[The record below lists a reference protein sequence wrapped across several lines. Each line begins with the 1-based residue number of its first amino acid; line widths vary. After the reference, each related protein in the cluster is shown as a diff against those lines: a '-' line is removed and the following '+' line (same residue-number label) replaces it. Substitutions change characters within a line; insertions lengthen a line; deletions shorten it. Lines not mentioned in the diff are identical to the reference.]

1 METTLYTQDG
11 KKAGAYEAP
20 KEIFG
25 LPWNSDVVNQVINS
39 LRMSARNNTQHTK
52 DRAEVR
58 GGGKKP
64 WQQKGLGKA
73 RHGSTR
79 SPIWVKGG
87 VSHGPRNDKNTD
99 RKVNKKMKAKAINMM
114 LSKKF
119 KNGEV
124 LFLENVTFA
133 APKTVE
139 AKKVLTSLSGIK
151 GFEKLATKKV
161 NAMYLALPAKN
172 DNVRKSFN
180 NIGSVTVEE
189 LRNINPLVLAQYKY
203 VVITSPAQSLTV
215 LAAHKEMK

>member
-1 METTLYTQDG
+1 METTLYTQEG
-11 KKAGAYEAP
+11 KKAGAFEAP

-39 LRMSARNNTQHTK
+39 MRMSARNRTQHTK
-52 DRAEVR
+52 DRSEVR

-73 RHGSTR
+73 RHGSSR

-87 VSHGPRNDKNTD
+87 VAHGPRNDKNTD
-99 RKVNKKMKAKAINMM
+99 RKVNKKMKSKAVNMM

-124 LFLENVTFA
+124 LFVENVTFA
-133 APKTVE
+133 APKTAE
-139 AKKVLTSLSGIK
+139 AKKTLASLASIK
-151 GFEKLATKKV
+151 GFEKLATKKA
-161 NAMYLALPAKN
+161 NTMYLALSSKDEA
-172 DNVRKSFN
+172 VRKSFN
-180 NIGSVTVEE
+180 NFGNVAVEE

-203 VVITSPAQSLTV
+203 VVITNPAENLKALTPN
-215 LAAHKEMK
+215 K

>member
-1 METTLYTQDG
+1 METTIYKQDG
-11 KKAGAYEAP
+11 KSAGKLELP

-25 LPWNSDVVNQVINS
+25 LSWNSDLVNQVINS
-39 LRMSARNNTQHTK
+39 LRMSARNSTQHTK
-52 DRAEVR
+52 DRSEVS

-87 VSHGPRNDKNTD
+87 VSHGPRNDKNND
-99 RKVNKKMKAKAINMM
+99 RKVNRKMKAKVVNMM

-124 LFLENVTFA
+124 LFVEKISFA

-139 AKKVLTSLSGIK
+139 AKKVLASLATIK

-161 NAMYLALPAKN
+161 NAMYLALPTK
-172 DNVRKSFN
+172 DESVRKSFN
-180 NIGSVTVEE
+180 NFGNVAVEE

-203 VVITSPAQSLTV
+203 FVITNPAENLKT
-215 LAAHKEMK
+215 LAN

>member
-1 METTLYTQDG
+1 METTLYTQEG
-11 KKAGAYEAP
+11 KNVGAFQAP

-39 LRMSARNNTQHTK
+39 LRMSARNATQHTK
-52 DRAEVR
+52 DRSEVS

-73 RHGSTR
+73 RHGSSR

-99 RKVNKKMKAKAINMM
+99 RKVNKKMKAKAVNMM

-124 LFLENVTFA
+124 LFVENVTFA

-139 AKKVLTSLSGIK
+139 AKKTLASLASIK

-161 NAMYLALPAKN
+161 NAMYLALSSK
-172 DNVRKSFN
+172 DENVRKSFGN
-180 NIGSVTVEE
+180 FGNVAVEE

-203 VVITSPAQSLTV
+203 VVITNPTENLKA
-215 LAAHKEMK
+215 LAPKK

>member
-1 METTLYTQDG
+1 METTIYKQDG
-11 KKAGAYEAP
+11 KSAGKLELP

-25 LPWNSDVVNQVINS
+25 LTWNSDLVNQVINS
-39 LRMSARNNTQHTK
+39 LRMSARNSTQHTK
-52 DRAEVR
+52 DRSEVS

-87 VSHGPRNDKNTD
+87 VSHGPRNDKNND
-99 RKVNKKMKAKAINMM
+99 RKVNRKMKAKVVNMM

-124 LFLENVTFA
+124 LFVEKISFA

-139 AKKVLTSLSGIK
+139 AKKVLASLATIK

-161 NAMYLALPAKN
+161 NAMYLALPTK
-172 DNVRKSFN
+172 DESVRKSFN
-180 NIGSVTVEE
+180 NFGNVAVEE

-203 VVITSPAQSLTV
+203 FVITNPAENLKT
-215 LAAHKEMK
+215 LAN

>member
-1 METTLYTQDG
+1 METTLYTQNG
-11 KKAGAYEAP
+11 KSAGTFELP

-39 LRMSARNNTQHTK
+39 LRMSANNSTQHTK
-52 DRAEVR
+52 DRSEVR

-73 RHGSTR
+73 RHGSSR

-99 RKVNKKMKAKAINMM
+99 RKVNKKMKAKAVNIM

-124 LFLENVTFA
+124 LFLENVSFS

-139 AKKVLTSLSGIK
+139 AKKVLASLATIK

-161 NAMYLALPAKN
+161 NAMYLALPTK
-172 DNVRKSFN
+172 DENVRKSFN
-180 NIGSVTVEE
+180 NFGNVAVEE

-203 VVITSPAQSLTV
+203 VVITNPKDNLMA
-215 LAAHKEMK
+215 LAPKK

>member
-11 KKAGAYEAP
+11 KSAGSFKLPSEV
-20 KEIFG
+20 FG
-25 LPWNSDVVNQVINS
+25 LPYNSDVVNQVINS

-52 DRAEVR
+52 DRAEVS

-87 VSHGPRNDKNTD
+87 VSHGPRNTKNTD
-99 RKVNKKMKAKAINMM
+99 RKVNKKLKAKAVNIM

-133 APKTVE
+133 KPKAAD
-139 AKKVLTSLSGIK
+139 AKKTLASLATIK
-151 GFEKLATKKV
+151 GFEKLATKRV

-172 DNVRKSFN
+172 EAVRRSFGNFGNVA
-180 NIGSVTVEE
+180 VEE

-203 VVITSPAQSLTV
+203 VVITSPAAS
-215 LAAHKEMK
+215 LAALTPKK

>member
-1 METTLYTQDG
+1 METTLYKQDG
-11 KKAGAYEAP
+11 KSAGKYEAP

-25 LPWNSDVVNQVINS
+25 LPWNSDLVNQVINS
-39 LRMSARNNTQHTK
+39 LRSSARNSTQHTK
-52 DRAEVR
+52 DRSEVR

-73 RHGSTR
+73 RHGSSR

-99 RKVNKKMKAKAINMM
+99 RKVNKKMKAKAVNMM

-124 LFLENVTFA
+124 LFLENMTFA

-139 AKKVLTSLSGIK
+139 AKKTLAMLASIK
-151 GFEKLATKKV
+151 GFEKLATKRV
-161 NAMYLALPAKN
+161 NAMYLALATK
-172 DNVRKSFN
+172 DEKVRKSFN
-180 NIGSVTVEE
+180 NFGNVAVEE

-203 VVITSPAQSLTV
+203 VVITNPAES
-215 LAAHKEMK
+215 LAALSPKK

>member
-1 METTLYTQDG
+1 METTIYKQDG
-11 KKAGAYEAP
+11 KSAGKFELP
-20 KEIFG
+20 KDIFG
-25 LPWNSDVVNQVINS
+25 LPWNSDLVNQVINS
-39 LRMSARNNTQHTK
+39 LRMSARNSTQHTK
-52 DRAEVR
+52 DRAEVS

-99 RKVNKKMKAKAINMM
+99 RKVNRKMKAKAINIM

-139 AKKVLTSLSGIK
+139 AKRTLATLASIK

-161 NAMYLALPAKN
+161 NAMYLALPTRN
-172 DNVRKSFN
+172 ENVRKSFN
-180 NIGSVTVEE
+180 NFGNVAVEE

-203 VVITSPAQSLTV
+203 VVITNPAES
-215 LAAHKEMK
+215 LAALAIKK

>member
-1 METTLYTQDG
+1 METTIYKQDG
-11 KKAGAYEAP
+11 KSAGSFKLPE
-20 KEIFG
+20 EIFG
-25 LPWNSDVVNQVINS
+25 VSWNSDVVNQVINS
-39 LRMSARNNTQHTK
+39 LRMSARGHTQHTK
-52 DRAEVR
+52 NRSEVS

-73 RHGSTR
+73 RHGSSR

-87 VSHGPRNDKNTD
+87 VSLGPRNDKNTD
-99 RKVNKKMKAKAINMM
+99 RKVNKKMKAKAVNMM

-124 LFLENVTFA
+124 LFVEKMSFD

-139 AKKVLTSLSGIK
+139 AKKVLVSLAGIK
-151 GFEKLATKKV
+151 GYEKLATKKV
-161 NAMYLALPAKN
+161 NALYLALPAKN
-172 DNVRKSFN
+172 KNVEKSFN

-203 VVITSPAQSLTV
+203 VVITSPADSLMALTP
-215 LAAHKEMK
+215 KK

>member
-11 KKAGAYEAP
+11 KKAGSYEAP

-39 LRMSARNNTQHTK
+39 LRMSARNSTQHTK

-73 RHGSTR
+73 RHGSSR

-99 RKVNKKMKAKAINMM
+99 RKVNKKMKAKAVNIM

-124 LFLENVTFA
+124 LFVENVTFA
-133 APKTVE
+133 KPKTIE
-139 AKKVLTSLSGIK
+139 AKKVIASLATIK

-172 DNVRKSFN
+172 DAVRKSFGN
-180 NIGSVTVEE
+180 FGNVAVEE

-203 VVITSPAQSLTV
+203 VVITSPADSLMALTP
-215 LAAHKEMK
+215 KQ

>member
-1 METTLYTQDG
+1 METTLYTQEG

-25 LPWNSDVVNQVINS
+25 LPWNSDLVNQVINS
-39 LRMSARNNTQHTK
+39 LRQSARSATQHTK
-52 DRAEVR
+52 DRAEVS

-73 RHGSTR
+73 RHGSSR

-87 VSHGPRNDKNTD
+87 VSHGPRNEKNTD
-99 RKVNKKMKAKAINMM
+99 RKVNKKMKSKAVGIM

-124 LFLENVTFA
+124 LFVESVNFA

-139 AKKVLTSLSGIK
+139 AKKVMTALATIK

-161 NAMYLALPAKN
+161 NAAYLALPAKN
-172 DNVRKSFN
+172 EAVRKSFN
-180 NIGSVTVEE
+180 NIGSVAVEE
-189 LRNINPLVLAQYKY
+189 FRNINPLVLAQYKY
-203 VVITSPAQSLTV
+203 IVITSPAESLTA
-215 LAAHKEMK
+215 LATKQ

>member
-1 METTLYTQDG
+1 MQTTLYTQEG
-11 KKAGAYEAP
+11 KKAAAFEAP

-39 LRMSARNNTQHTK
+39 MRMTARNRTQHTK
-52 DRAEVR
+52 DRSEVS

-99 RKVNKKMKAKAINMM
+99 RKVNRKMKAKAVNMM

-124 LFLENVTFA
+124 LFVENITFA

-139 AKKVLTSLSGIK
+139 AKKVLASLATIK

-161 NAMYLALPAKN
+161 NAMYLALPTKDAA
-172 DNVRKSFN
+172 VCKSFN
-180 NIGSVTVEE
+180 NFGNVAVEE
-189 LRNINPLVLAQYKY
+189 LRNINPLALAQYKY
-203 VVITSPAQSLTV
+203 IVITNPSQSLET
-215 LAAHKEMK
+215 LTPKSK

>member
-1 METTLYTQDG
+1 METTIYTQDG
-11 KKAGAYEAP
+11 KKVGAYEAP

-52 DRAEVR
+52 DRAEVS

-87 VSHGPRNDKNTD
+87 VSHGPRNTKNTD
-99 RKVNKKMKAKAINMM
+99 RKVNKKLKAKAINMM

-124 LFLENVTFA
+124 LFVENVTFA

-139 AKKVLTSLSGIK
+139 AKKVLVSLSGIK

-161 NAMYLALPAKN
+161 NALYLALPARN
-172 DNVRKSFN
+172 EVVRKSFN

-203 VVITSPAQSLTV
+203 VVITSPAASLMALTP
-215 LAAHKEMK
+215 KK

>member
-11 KKAGAYEAP
+11 KSAGKYEAP

-39 LRMSARNNTQHTK
+39 LRMSARNSTQHTK
-52 DRAEVR
+52 DRAEVS

-99 RKVNKKMKAKAINMM
+99 RKVNKKLKAKAINMM

-139 AKKVLTSLSGIK
+139 AKKVLVSLSGIK
-151 GFEKLATKKV
+151 GFEKIATKKV
-161 NAMYLALPAKN
+161 NAMYLALPTKN
-172 DNVRKSFN
+172 EVVRKSFN

-203 VVITSPAQSLTV
+203 VVITSPAENLKA
-215 LAAHKEMK
+215 LAPKK

>member
-1 METTLYTQDG
+1 METTLYKQDG
-11 KKAGAYEAP
+11 KSAGSFKLPE
-20 KEIFG
+20 EIFG
-25 LPWNSDVVNQVINS
+25 VPWNSDVVNQVINS
-39 LRMSARNNTQHTK
+39 LRQSARKNTQHTK
-52 DRAEVR
+52 DRSEVS

-87 VSHGPRNDKNTD
+87 VSLGPRNTKNTD
-99 RKVNKKMKAKAINMM
+99 RKVNKKLKAKAVNMM

-124 LFLENVTFA
+124 LFVENVTFT

-139 AKKVLTSLSGIK
+139 AKKVLTSLGGIK
-151 GFEKLATKKV
+151 GFEKLAIKKV
-161 NAMYLALPAKN
+161 NAVYLALSAKN
-172 DNVRKSFN
+172 DIVRKSFG

-189 LRNINPLVLAQYKY
+189 LRNINPLALAQYKY
-203 VVITSPAQSLTV
+203 VVISNPAASLAG
-215 LAAHKEMK
+215 LNPKK

>member
-11 KKAGAYEAP
+11 KKSGSFKLPE
-20 KEIFG
+20 EVFG
-25 LPWNSDVVNQVINS
+25 LSWNSDLVNQVINS
-39 LRMSARNNTQHTK
+39 LRMSERNSTQHTK
-52 DRAEVR
+52 DRQEVS
-58 GGGKKP
+58 GGGRKP

-99 RKVNKKMKAKAINMM
+99 RKVNKKLKAKAVNIM

-124 LFLENVTFA
+124 LFIENVTFA
-133 APKTVE
+133 KPKTSD
-139 AKKVLTSLSGIK
+139 AKTTMSNFASIK

-161 NAMYLALPAKN
+161 NTMYLALDAKN
-172 DNVRKSFN
+172 DVVRKSFN
-180 NIGSVTVEE
+180 NFGNVAVEE

-203 VVITSPAQSLTV
+203 VVITNPKASLAT
-215 LAAHKEMK
+215 LAPKK

>member
-1 METTLYTQDG
+1 METTLYTQEG
-11 KKAGAYEAP
+11 KSAGSFTLP
-20 KEIFG
+20 SEIFG
-25 LPWNSDVVNQVINS
+25 LPYNSDVVNQVINS

-52 DRAEVR
+52 NRAEVR

-87 VSHGPRNDKNTD
+87 VSLGPRNDKNTD
-99 RKVNKKMKAKAINMM
+99 RKVNKKMKAKAVNIM

-124 LFLENVTFA
+124 LFLDNVTFA
-133 APKTVE
+133 TPKAAA
-139 AKKVLTSLSGIK
+139 AKKTLASLATIK

-161 NAMYLALPAKN
+161 NAMYLALPSRN
-172 DNVRKSFN
+172 DAVRKSFGN
-180 NIGSVTVEE
+180 FGNVAVEE

-203 VVITSPAQSLTV
+203 VVISNPVENLKSLTP
-215 LAAHKEMK
+215 KK

>member
-1 METTLYTQDG
+1 METTLYTQEG
-11 KKAGAYEAP
+11 KKAGSYEAP

-39 LRMSARNNTQHTK
+39 LRMSARSSTQHTK
-52 DRAEVR
+52 DRSEVS

-73 RHGSTR
+73 RHGSSR

-99 RKVNKKMKAKAINMM
+99 RKVNKKMKAKAVNIM

-124 LFLENVTFA
+124 LFVEDVTFA
-133 APKTVE
+133 APKTVD
-139 AKKVLTSLSGIK
+139 AKKVLTSLASIK
-151 GFEKLATKKV
+151 GYEKIATKKV
-161 NAMYLALPAKN
+161 NAAYFALPAKN
-172 DNVRKSFN
+172 DIVRKSFN

-203 VVITSPAQSLTV
+203 IVITSPAESLMALTP
-215 LAAHKEMK
+215 KQ

>member
-1 METTLYTQDG
+1 METTIYTQDG

-39 LRMSARNNTQHTK
+39 LRMSQRSSTQHTK
-52 DRAEVR
+52 NRAEVS

-87 VSHGPRNDKNTD
+87 VSHGPRNEKNND
-99 RKVNKKMKAKAINMM
+99 RKVNKKMKAKAVNMM

-124 LFLENVTFA
+124 LFIENVTFA
-133 APKTVE
+133 KPKTVE
-139 AKKVLTSLSGIK
+139 AKKTIASLATIK

-180 NIGSVTVEE
+180 NFGNVTVEE
-189 LRNINPLVLAQYKY
+189 LRNINPLALAQYKF
-203 VVITSPAQSLTV
+203 VVITNPAESLMALTP
-215 LAAHKEMK
+215 KK